1 MSKKLTKKEFN
12 QLVKDFSRY
21 LHEEIKTN
29 VPDIQELNKRLSGL
43 DKFLPKVEREER
55 GEEEILEE
63 LYKGEE
69 EAKAVTPIKSSNL
82 FLGRLIL
89 QDRLEFLITQL
100 DENFKKTW
108 LKSHVAPH
116 WIWKNEPEKIKEIFS
131 PEKDEDASYWFF
143 LTERWAPYLT
153 SRTRMEKLLEDITRS
168 IQLGNPEHSIL
179 PYLRIYRDA
188 SGLCGVKTEL
198 AFILYRTSVFGRIN
212 YGFDLASKS
221 GNLIHVIGVTL
232 RHHFDTAPLFL
243 QIYEDFKD
251 LLWTPEDV
259 IQLYRS
265 MSIVDLLVKKKL
277 TKEYGETR
285 E

>member
-1 MSKKLTKKEFN
+1 MSKKLTKREFN

-43 DKFLPKVEREER
+43 DKFLPKVEKDER
-55 GEEEILEE
+55 GEEILEE
-63 LYKGEE
+63 LYTGEE
-69 EAKAVTPIKSSNL
+69 VETATPIKSSNL

-89 QDRLEFLITQL
+89 QDRLEFVITQL

-131 PEKDEDASYWFF
+131 PEKDEDAGYWFF
-143 LTERWAPYLT
+143 LTERWAPYLA
-153 SRTRMEKLLEDITRS
+153 SRSRMEKFLEDVTRS
-168 IQLGNPEHSIL
+168 IYLGNPEHSIL

-212 YGFDLASKS
+212 YSFDLVSRS
-221 GNLIHVIGVTL
+221 GPIHVIGVTL

-251 LLWTPEDV
+251 LHWTPEDV

-265 MSIVDLLVKKKL
+265 MSIVDILVKKKL